1 MQGNVSGLWQKL
13 FWYDQCS
20 AFFLHRRF
28 AFISLSRSIIRL
40 FKVSSEISFVSG
52 LNMGD
57 SFNFQEKVG
66 KAEDR
71 GQKNEEIELV
81 FEGCDLTMLVEYQ
94 NIGSR
99 IQIIG

>member
-1 MQGNVSGLWQKL
+1 
-13 FWYDQCS
+13 
-20 AFFLHRRF
+20 
-28 AFISLSRSIIRL
+28 
-40 FKVSSEISFVSG
+40 VSSEISFVSG